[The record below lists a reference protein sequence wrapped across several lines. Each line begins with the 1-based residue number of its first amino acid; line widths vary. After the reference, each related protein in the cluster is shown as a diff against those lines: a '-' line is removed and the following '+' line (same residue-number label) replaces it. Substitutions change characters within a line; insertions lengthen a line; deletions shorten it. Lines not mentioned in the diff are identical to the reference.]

1 MPAIDFGA
9 YGSKLKFTGATVK
22 DIEKMYSSAKL
33 PQYTAT
39 VPAFEAQKRAAM
51 MESVKAT
58 VAAAN
63 NDNIAIA
70 KSVEEFEKFRIT
82 KDTSYGELEAR
93 FPHLAKEVEEE
104 VKNHKWCENV

>member
-9 YGSKLKFTGATVK
+9 YGSKLKFTGAAVK

-82 KDTSYGELEAR
+82 KDTSY
-93 FPHLAKEVEEE
+93 
-104 VKNHKWCENV
+104 